1 MKFAKKPLTFL
12 LDKES
17 KPQRVSGKVR
27 ETARRGKCVRVSQLS
42 LKS

>member
-17 KPQRVSGKVR
+17 KPQRSEWKGVR
-27 ETARRGKCVRVSQLS
+27 DSEEGEIRQS
-42 LKS
+42 